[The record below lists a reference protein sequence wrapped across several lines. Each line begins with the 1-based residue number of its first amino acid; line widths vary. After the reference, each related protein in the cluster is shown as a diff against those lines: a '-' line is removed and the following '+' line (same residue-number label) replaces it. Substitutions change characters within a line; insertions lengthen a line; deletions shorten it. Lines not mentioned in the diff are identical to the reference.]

1 MCYLNQHLAVIITL
15 PTMMSAAL
23 KKESMPV
30 LLLSLLVDTYGINF
44 KLLGDFLLKLP
55 HLQNFQKT

>member
-1 MCYLNQHLAVIITL
+1 
-15 PTMMSAAL
+15 
-23 KKESMPV
+23 MPV

-44 KLLGDFLLKLP
+44 KLLGDFLLKLL

>member
-1 MCYLNQHLAVIITL
+1 
-15 PTMMSAAL
+15 MMSAAL

-55 HLQNFQKT
+55 HLQSFQKT